1 MSQKISDAR
10 FAKMSQRYEQ
20 EQGEN
25 AKRIKA
31 LRLELK
37 KSEGQRMDVDTFL
50 ATVRRYTNATEIT
63 QRMVA
68 ELIDHI
74 DVYHAEKQDGVTTQ
88 HITIYYNCIGAFSV
102 PDRRKIPATEI
113 TIGTRNGVAVSYS
126 RSRIAV

>member
-1 MSQKISDAR
+1 MFRILLCYQRFKNILAFHYLEISLILMTLG
-10 FAKMSQRYEQ
+10 K
-20 EQGEN
+20 
-25 AKRIKA
+25 
-31 LRLELK
+31 
-37 KSEGQRMDVDTFL
+37 RMDIDTFL

-102 PDRRKIPATEI
+102 PDRRKIPAAEI
-113 TIGTRNGVAVSYS
+113 TMGTRKGVAVSYS
-126 RSRIAV
+126 PERIAV